1 MSMGKMRLFF
11 EPKSVALVGATD
23 RKDAVGRIVLDNL
36 LLAKDRRKIYPVN
49 PNRELIF
56 DMKCY
61 PSLASL
67 PETPDLV
74 IIATA
79 AKTVPDIVTECGKA
93 GVKTNIIISAGFKE
107 AGEEGKTR
115 EDRILA
121 LSSEYGIRIIGPNCL
136 GVIRPSANLNA
147 TFTTKMPKPGR
158 IAFLSQ
164 SGALGSAVL
173 DWAASRDVGFSA
185 FVSLGSMLDV
195 DFGDLIDYFGE
206 DPKTRSI
213 IIYLESLGSSLKN
226 TRRFMSAARGFAR
239 TKPIIIIKPGKF
251 EESINAA
258 RSHTGAM
265 VGEDLYY
272 QAVFDR
278 AGAVRVEEIKDLFNC
293 ASILNTAHLPRE
305 RNLAI
310 ITNAGGPAVLATDA
324 LISRGGELAQLRK
337 ETITALNEFLPAYW
351 SKFNPIDI
359 LGDGDPQRFV
369 KTIKVA
375 LKDPSVNG
383 AVIIYTPQGTARP
396 IDTARAI
403 VECAKTARKP
413 ILTAIM
419 GNEDV
424 AEARQL
430 LYENNVPTYEF
441 PEEAIKT
448 YLYMYQYSRN
458 LEELYETPEDLPLDA
473 APPSNYLKILARHR
487 IKEGKTLLS
496 EEDSKKF
503 LSTYG
508 VSVAAPYLT
517 KSTADAVSIAS
528 NIGYPVAMK
537 ITSPDI
543 SHKSDIGG
551 VRLNISSASGVEK
564 AFTEIMAAAKKSKR
578 DARID
583 GVSIQKMVTSF
594 DYELIIG
601 GKKDPVLGPVIM
613 FGLGGTEAEFFKDV
627 AVGLPPLNQTLAR
640 RVLERTRTYRILS
653 QGFRNKPPV
662 NLRLLEE
669 TLVRISNLIINFPEI
684 KELDINPLV
693 ISDGTAIAL
702 DARIILDE
710 EAMQNRT
717 GKYSH
722 LVISPYPTKY
732 IQPWR
737 CKDGKSVLL
746 RPIRPEDEPLEREL
760 IAGLSKESSRF
771 RFFYIIKEITH
782 EMLSRFCSIDYDRE
796 MAIIA
801 EYTSSSKRRNVG
813 VGRLIIEPGMEA
825 GEFAIVVADDFQG
838 NGLGLKLLDNLIGIA
853 WDKGLGSIYGIVL
866 NDNSKMISLA
876 KKLGFT
882 MRRLTDEESRVTLE
896 L

>member
-1 MSMGKMRLFF
+1 MSMERMRLFF

-23 RKDAVGRIVLDNL
+23 RKDAVGRILLDNL
-36 LLAKDRRKIYPVN
+36 LLAKDKRRIYPIN
-49 PNRELIF
+49 PNREIIF

-61 PSLASL
+61 PGLASL

-79 AKTVPDIVTECGKA
+79 AKTVADIVTECGKA

-107 AGEEGKTR
+107 VGEEGKTR
-115 EDRILA
+115 EDRIAA

-136 GVIRPSANLNA
+136 GVIKPSVNLNA

-173 DWAASRDVGFSA
+173 DWAVSRNIGFSA

-206 DPKTRSI
+206 DPETKSI

-251 EESINAA
+251 QESIKAA

-278 AGAVRVEEIKDLFNC
+278 AGAVRVEEIEDLFNC
-293 ASILNTAHLPRE
+293 ASILNTARLPRE

-324 LISRGGELAQLRK
+324 LISRGGELAKLRK
-337 ETITALNEFLPAYW
+337 ETITALNEFLPTYW
-351 SKFNPIDI
+351 SKSNPMDI
-359 LGDGDPQRFV
+359 LGDGDPQRFI

-375 LKDPSVNG
+375 LKDPSVDG
-383 AVIIYTPQGTARP
+383 AVIIYTPTGTARP
-396 IDTARAI
+396 IDTAKAI

-424 AEARQL
+424 ADARQL
-430 LYENNVPTYEF
+430 LYDNNVPTYEF

-448 YLYMYQYSRN
+448 YLYMCQYSRN

-473 APPSNYLKILARHR
+473 APPSNYLKVLARRR

-517 KSTADAVSIAS
+517 KSAAGAVSIAS

-537 ITSPDI
+537 ISSPDI

-564 AFTEIMAAAKKSKR
+564 AFTEIMEAAKKSKR
-578 DARID
+578 HARID
-583 GVSIQKMVTSF
+583 GVSIQKMITSF

-601 GKKDPVLGPVIM
+601 GKKDPILGPVIM

-640 RVLERTRTYRILS
+640 RVLQRTRTYRILS

-684 KELDINPLV
+684 KEIDINPLV

-717 GKYSH
+717 GEYSH

-796 MAIIA
+796 MAIVV
-801 EYTSSSKRRNVG
+801 EYTSNKKRRNVG
-813 VGRLIIEPGMEA
+813 VGRLIIEPGMET

-838 NGLGLKLLDNLIGIA
+838 NGLGLKLLDSLIGIA
-853 WDKGLGSIYGIVL
+853 RDKGLGSIYGIVL

-882 MRRLTDEESRVTLE
+882 IGRLSDEESRVTLE
-896 L
+896 F